1 MDRRSISS
9 TQGNRKTIRRI
20 VRDAVMAATP
30 SVPKLAKE
38 AGLAEMT
45 IRLWM
50 TKGKTPTKNP
60 RPESLQA
67 LASVLRKR
75 ADRIAAAADELE
87 DAAERQR
94 ERQRRT

>member
-1 MDRRSISS
+1 MK
-9 TQGNRKTIRRI
+9 KTIERV
-20 VRDAVMAATP
+20 VRAAVKAATA

-60 RPESLQA
+60 RPESLEA

-75 ADRIAAAADELE
+75 AERIARAADELE

-94 ERQRRT
+94 ARRRRT

>member
-1 MDRRSISS
+1 MRRRQI
-9 TQGNRKTIRRI
+9 KHV
-20 VRDAVMAATP
+20 VRDAVMAATA

-38 AGLAEMT
+38 AGLSEMT

-60 RPESLQA
+60 RPESLLA

-75 ADRIAAAADELE
+75 AERIARAADELE

-94 ERQRRT
+94 ARQRRA

>member
-1 MDRRSISS
+1 MKKK
-9 TQGNRKTIRRI
+9 KTIQRV
-20 VRDAVMAATP
+20 VRDAVMAATA

-50 TKGKTPTKNP
+50 TKGKNVTKNP
-60 RPESLQA
+60 RPESLLA
-67 LASVLRKR
+67 LASVLRRR
-75 ADRIAAAADELE
+75 AERIARAADELE

-94 ERQRRT
+94 ARQRRT

>member
-1 MDRRSISS
+1 MK
-9 TQGNRKTIRRI
+9 KTIQRV
-20 VRDAVMAATP
+20 VRDAVMAATA
-30 SVPKLAKE
+30 SVPKLAEE

-67 LASVLRKR
+67 FASALRKR
-75 ADRIAAAADELE
+75 AERIARAADELE

-94 ERQRRT
+94 ARKRRT